1 MNEKRGS
8 LHVTHAEKQQHC
20 ALHEQYVKSKR
31 KSLFQTEV

>member
-8 LHVTHAEKQQHC
+8 LQVTHEKQQHC

-31 KSLFQTEV
+31 KSLF